1 MPTPVDAL
9 ERLAEAHALAA
20 PPPTR
25 RMLVVV
31 NPYASTTSDR
41 LRHLVVYALQG
52 RYDVQAVDTSHPGHA
67 TELARDAARD
77 GVDVVVAFG
86 GDGTVNEVANG
97 LAGSSVALTCLPGGA
112 TNVFCRMLGIPT
124 DVVDATEHLLHLA
137 DGWAPRRVDLAALN
151 GRHFCFSAGVGLDAS
166 VVRRVDQHPHLKSR
180 LGAWYFTAAAISTFS
195 RRYLR
200 NPPELEAILGEE
212 RVRGVSAMVQNGTP
226 YTYFLER
233 AVALTDGAGLGTGT
247 LAGVVL
253 QRARAR
259 DMPTLAWRAL
269 GPGRPAARHRRV
281 HGFAGLSELTV
292 ASLDERP
299 LPLQVDGDYVGEE
312 REARFSV
319 TPAGLAVVG

>member
-52 RYDVQAVDTSHPGHA
+52 RYDVQAVDTSHPGH
-67 TELARDAARD
+67 
-77 GVDVVVAFG
+77 
-86 GDGTVNEVANG
+86 
-97 LAGSSVALTCLPGGA
+97 
-112 TNVFCRMLGIPT
+112 
-124 DVVDATEHLLHLA
+124 ATEHLLHLA